1 MPEGL
6 STTARRLVG
15 RYRVV
20 SGKGFRLA
28 GIDPADTAGLDLDKA
43 GAKALL
49 GQATEQ
55 LAALQDRLCADDRYA
70 ILLIF
75 QAMDAAGKDSTIKH
89 VMSG

>member
-28 GIDPADTAGLDLDKA
+28 GIDPADTAGLDPPRRGRRRCL
-43 GAKALL
+43 AKP
-49 GQATEQ
+49 GNSSRRCRTGSVPTT
-55 LAALQDRLCADDRYA
+55 
-70 ILLIF
+70 
-75 QAMDAAGKDSTIKH
+75 AMPSF
-89 VMSG
+89 